1 MDGLDPSEGSMSKQ
15 AAVEEA
21 DVLIVGAGPSGAVA
35 AWELARQGFKIVC
48 LEQGDWNL
56 PDDFTGDKPQWD
68 LARLKQWHASPNIRG
83 NEADYPINADNS
95 PLEPLMFNG
104 VGGSTVLYS
113 GHWVRALPSDFR
125 VKTLD
130 GVAEDW
136 PFTYEDLRPFYDE
149 VTHHIGVSGLE
160 GDPSYPDS
168 HTFPLPPLP
177 IGKAGLRAAQGMDK
191 LGWHWWP
198 APNAISS
205 RSFRNRPACQRYGA
219 CESGCPAGA
228 KASADLTYWPD
239 AIAAGAV
246 LITGARVRSLT
257 TDEKGLIAGAEY
269 VDRDGHWHHQHAGLT
284 ILAANGVGTPRIL
297 LNSATSSHPDGLANS
312 SGLVGKRLMIHPY
325 ASVYGTYDE
334 DLERHLGP
342 AGQAL
347 QSLQFYET
355 DETRGFVRG
364 GKWNLMP
371 TPGALTR
378 VLWEPGTDW
387 RDWFGSR
394 FHDRLS
400 STFGRTLEWG
410 ITTEDL
416 PDERN
421 EVVLDTELTDS
432 DGIPAAKLNY
442 RIGENNQK
450 LLDFHIARALEA
462 HEAAGA
468 LSTEVVPVVRDSGWH
483 LLGTARMGEDRS
495 DSVVDQWGRSH
506 DIPNLFVFDGS
517 NFVTSTGVNPT
528 ATIMAIALRAAR
540 HLADTRHDQ
549 ISAA

>member
-1 MDGLDPSEGSMSKQ
+1 MQ
-15 AAVEEA
+15 ATVEDA
-21 DVLIVGAGPSGAVA
+21 DVLVVGAGPSGAVA
-35 AWELARQGFKIVC
+35 AHELARRGFKVVC

-56 PDDFTGDKPQWD
+56 PDDFTGDKPQWE
-68 LARLKQWHASPNIRG
+68 LARLKQWHPNPNTRG
-83 NEADYPINADNS
+83 NDADYPINTENS
-95 PLEPLMFNG
+95 PLEALMFNG
-104 VGGSTVLYS
+104 VGGSSILYS

-136 PFTYEDLRPFYDE
+136 PFTYGDLRPFYDE
-149 VTHHIGVSGLE
+149 VTHHIGASGLE
-160 GDPSYPDS
+160 GDPSYPDE

-198 APNAISS
+198 APNAIAS
-205 RSFRNRPACQRYGA
+205 RAFRNRPACQRYGA

-246 LITGARVRSLT
+246 LITGARVRALT
-257 TDEKGLIAGAEY
+257 VNEKGLVAGAEF
-269 VDRDGHWHHQHAGLT
+269 VDRDGRWHHQCAGIT

-297 LNSATSSHPDGLANS
+297 LNSATSAHPDGLANS

-325 ASVYGTYDE
+325 ASVYGVYDE
-334 DLERHLGP
+334 DLESHLGP

-347 QSLQFYET
+347 QSLEFYET
-355 DETRGFVRG
+355 DESRGFVRG

-371 TPGALTR
+371 TPGPLNR

-387 RDWFGSR
+387 RDGFGSR
-394 FHDRLS
+394 FHDKLTGS
-400 STFGRTLEWG
+400 FGRTLEWG

-416 PDERN
+416 PDESN
-421 EVVLDTELTDS
+421 EVVLDGELTDS
-432 DGIPAAKLNY
+432 DGIPAAKINY
-442 RIGENNQK
+442 RIGENNQR
-450 LLDFHIARALEA
+450 LLDFHIARAVEA

-468 LSTEVVPVVRDSGWH
+468 VSTEIVPVVRDSGWH
-483 LLGTARMGEDRS
+483 LLGSARMGGDRS

-540 HLADTRHDQ
+540 HLADNRHDQ
-549 ISAA
+549 ISAS

>member
-1 MDGLDPSEGSMSKQ
+1 MQ
-15 AAVEEA
+15 ATVEDA

-35 AWELARQGFKIVC
+35 AYELARNGFKVVC
-48 LEQGDWNL
+48 LEQGEWNL
-56 PDDFTGDKPQWD
+56 PDDFTGDKPQWE
-68 LARLKQWHASPNIRG
+68 LARLKKWNFNPNTRG
-83 NEADYPINADNS
+83 NEADYPINAHNS
-95 PLEPLMFNG
+95 PMEPLMFNG
-104 VGGSTVLYS
+104 VGGSTIMYT

-149 VTHHIGVSGLE
+149 VTHHIGASGLE
-160 GDPSYPDS
+160 GDPSYPDA

-177 IGKAGLRAAQGMDK
+177 IGKAGLRAARGMDK

-205 RSFRNRPACQRYGA
+205 RAFRNRPACQRFGA

-239 AIAAGAV
+239 AIAAGAT
-246 LITGARVRSLT
+246 LITGARVSKLT
-257 TDEKGLIAGAEY
+257 LNESGLVSGAEFI
-269 VDRDGHWHHQHAGLT
+269 DRTGTWRHQAAGVT
-284 ILAANGVGTPRIL
+284 ILAANGIGTPRIL
-297 LNSATSSHPDGLANS
+297 LNSATAGHSDGLANS

-325 ASVYGTYDE
+325 ASVFGTYDE
-334 DLERHLGP
+334 DLESHLGP
-342 AGQAL
+342 AGQSL
-347 QSLQFYET
+347 QSLEFYET
-355 DETRGFVRG
+355 DESRGFVRG

-371 TPGALTR
+371 TPSILNR
-378 VLWEPGTDW
+378 VLPEPGTNTPW
-387 RDWFGSR
+387 RDSFGEN
-394 FHDRLS
+394 FHQKVA
-400 STFGRTLEWG
+400 TFGRTLEWG

-416 PDERN
+416 PDEAN
-421 EVVLDTELTDS
+421 EIVLDDTLVDS
-432 DGIPAAKLNY
+432 DGIAAPRINY

-450 LLDFHIARALEA
+450 LLDFHIARAIEA

-468 LSTEVVPVVRDSGWH
+468 ISTEVVPVVRDSGWH
-483 LLGTARMGEDRS
+483 LLGSARMGEDRS
-495 DSVVDQWGRSH
+495 DSVVDQWGKSH
-506 DIPNLFVFDGS
+506 DIANLFVLDGS

-540 HLADTRHDQ
+540 HLVENRHHQ
-549 ISAA
+549 VSAS

>member
-1 MDGLDPSEGSMSKQ
+1 MQ
-15 AAVEEA
+15 AAVEDA

-35 AWELARQGFKIVC
+35 AYELARRGFKVVC
-48 LEQGDWNL
+48 LEQGEWNL
-56 PDDFTGDKPQWD
+56 PDDFTGDKPSWE
-68 LARLKQWHASPNIRG
+68 LARLKQWHPSPNRRG
-83 NEADYPINADNS
+83 NDADYPINADNS
-95 PLEPLMFNG
+95 PLEPLLFNG
-104 VGGSTVLYS
+104 VGGSSILYS

-125 VKTLD
+125 VRTLD

-149 VTHHIGVSGLE
+149 VTHHIGASGLE
-160 GDPSYPDS
+160 GDPSYPDA

-177 IGKAGLRAAQGMDK
+177 IGKAGLRAARGMDK

-198 APNAISS
+198 APNAIAS
-205 RSFRNRPACQRYGA
+205 RAFRNRPACQRYGA

-246 LITGARVRSLT
+246 LVTGARVRTLT
-257 TDEKGLIAGAEY
+257 TNENGLVAGAEY
-269 VDRDGHWHHQHAGLT
+269 VDRDGHWHHQRAGIT
-284 ILAANGVGTPRIL
+284 ILAANGIGTPRIL
-297 LNSATSSHPDGLANS
+297 LNSASSAHPDGLANS

-334 DLERHLGP
+334 DLESHLGP
-342 AGQAL
+342 AGQSL

-355 DETRGFVRG
+355 DESRGFVRG

-371 TPGALTR
+371 TPGPLNR

-387 RDWFGSR
+387 RDGFGSS
-394 FHDRLS
+394 FHDKLS

-416 PDERN
+416 PEESN
-421 EVVLDTELTDS
+421 EVVLDPDLTDS
-432 DGIPAAKLNY
+432 DGIPAAKINY
-442 RIGENNQK
+442 QITENNDR
-450 LLDFHIARALEA
+450 LLDFHIARAVEA

-468 LSTEVVPVVRDSGWH
+468 VSIHVDRVVRDSGWH
-483 LLGTARMGEDRS
+483 LLGSARMGEDRT

-506 DIPNLFVFDGS
+506 DIANLFVLDGS

-528 ATIMAIALRAAR
+528 ATIMAVALRAAR
-540 HLADTRHDQ
+540 HLADNRANQ
-549 ISAA
+549 VSAS

>member
-1 MDGLDPSEGSMSKQ
+1 MNEQATVEG
-15 AAVEEA
+15 A

-35 AWELARQGFKIVC
+35 AYELARRGFKVVC

-56 PDDFTGDKPQWD
+56 PDDFTGDKPQWE
-68 LARLKQWHASPNIRG
+68 LARLKQWHPSPNTRG
-83 NEADYPINADNS
+83 NEADYPINAENS
-95 PLEPLMFNG
+95 PLEPLLFNG
-104 VGGSTVLYS
+104 VGGSSILYS

-160 GDPSYPDS
+160 GDPSYPDA

-177 IGKAGLRAAQGMDK
+177 IGKAGLRAARGMDK

-198 APNAISS
+198 APNAIAS
-205 RSFRNRPACQRYGA
+205 RGFRNRPACQRYGA

-257 TDEKGLIAGAEY
+257 VDEKGLVAGAEY
-269 VDRDGHWHHQHAGLT
+269 VDRDGRWYHQGAGIT

-297 LNSATSSHPDGLANS
+297 LNSSSSSHPEGLANS

-334 DLERHLGP
+334 DLESHLGP

-347 QSLQFYET
+347 QSLEFYET
-355 DETRGFVRG
+355 DESRGFVRG

-371 TPGALTR
+371 TPGALNR
-378 VLWEPGTDW
+378 VLWERSTDW
-387 RDWFGSR
+387 RDSFGNR

-400 STFGRTLEWG
+400 SAFGRTLEWG

-416 PDERN
+416 PDENN
-421 EVVLDTELTDS
+421 EVVLDPELTDS

-442 RIGENNQK
+442 TIGENNQK
-450 LLDFHIARALEA
+450 LLDFHLARAVEA

-483 LLGTARMGEDRS
+483 LLGSARMGEDRS
-495 DSVVDQWGRSH
+495 ESVVDQWGRSH

-540 HLADTRHDQ
+540 HLADNRHNQ
-549 ISAA
+549 LSAS

>member
-1 MDGLDPSEGSMSKQ
+1 MNEQ
-15 AAVEEA
+15 ATVEDA
-21 DVLIVGAGPSGAVA
+21 DVLIVGSGPSGAVA
-35 AWELARQGFKIVC
+35 AFELARSGFKVVC
-48 LEQGDWNL
+48 LEQGDWHL

-68 LARLKQWHASPNIRG
+68 LARLKQWHPSPNTRG
-83 NEADYPINADNS
+83 NDADYPINADNS
-95 PLEPLMFNG
+95 PLEPLVFNG
-104 VGGSTVLYS
+104 VGGSSILYS

-149 VTHHIGVSGLE
+149 VTHHIGASGLE
-160 GDPSYPDS
+160 GDPSYPDP

-177 IGKAGLRAAQGMDK
+177 IGKAGLQAARGMDK

-205 RSFRNRPACQRYGA
+205 RTFRNRPACQRYGA

-239 AIAAGAV
+239 AIAASAV

-257 TDEKGLIAGAEY
+257 VDEKGLIAGAEF
-269 VDRDGHWHHQHAGLT
+269 VDRDGRWHHQGAGLT

-297 LNSATSSHPDGLANS
+297 LNSATSAHPDGLANS

-325 ASVYGTYDE
+325 ASVYGTYAE
-334 DLERHLGP
+334 DLESHLGP

-347 QSLQFYET
+347 QSLEFYET
-355 DETRGFVRG
+355 DEARGFVRG

-371 TPGALTR
+371 TPGALNR

-387 RDWFGSR
+387 RDSLGSR

-400 STFGRTLEWG
+400 RTFGHTLEWG

-416 PDERN
+416 PDESN
-421 EVVLDTELTDS
+421 EVVLDPELTDS

-442 RIGENNQK
+442 TIGENNAK
-450 LLDFHIARALEA
+450 LLDFHIARAVEA

-483 LLGTARMGEDRS
+483 LLGSARMGEDRS
-495 DSVVDQWGRSH
+495 ESVVDQWGRSH
-506 DIPNLFVFDGS
+506 DIANLFVFDGS

-540 HLADTRHDQ
+540 HLADNRHNQ
-549 ISAA
+549 VSAS

>member
-1 MDGLDPSEGSMSKQ
+1 MQ
-15 AAVEEA
+15 AAVEDP

-35 AWELARQGFKIVC
+35 AYELARRGFKVVC
-48 LEQGDWNL
+48 LEQGDWHL

-68 LARLKQWHASPNIRG
+68 LARLKKWSANPNTRG
-83 NEADYPINADNS
+83 NEADYPINAENS
-95 PLEPLMFNG
+95 PMDPLLFNG
-104 VGGSTVLYS
+104 VGGSSILYS

-125 VKTLD
+125 VRSLD

-149 VTHHIGVSGLE
+149 VTHHIGASGLE
-160 GDPSYPDS
+160 GDPSYPDAHS
-168 HTFPLPPLP
+168 FPLPPLP
-177 IGKAGLRAAQGMDK
+177 IGKAGLRAARGMDK

-198 APNAISS
+198 APNAIAS
-205 RSFRNRPACQRYGA
+205 RQFRNRPACQRFGA

-246 LITGARVRSLT
+246 LITGARVSKLT
-257 TDEKGLIAGAEY
+257 LDENGLVSGAEY
-269 VDRDGHWHHQHAGLT
+269 VDRAGVWQHQKAGIT
-284 ILAANGVGTPRIL
+284 ILAANGLGTPRIL
-297 LNSATSSHPDGLANS
+297 LNSATAGHTDGLANS

-334 DLERHLGP
+334 DLESHLGP

-347 QSLQFYET
+347 QSLEFYET
-355 DETRGFVRG
+355 DESRGFVRG

-371 TPGALTR
+371 TPGALNR

-387 RDWFGSR
+387 REGFGTG
-394 FHDRLS
+394 FHQRLDRS
-400 STFGRTLEWG
+400 FGRTLEWG

-416 PDERN
+416 PDEAN
-421 EVVLDTELTDS
+421 EIILDGELVDS
-432 DGIPAAKLNY
+432 DGIPAPKINY
-442 RIGENNQK
+442 RIGENNQR
-450 LLDFHIARALEA
+450 LLDFHIARAVEA

-468 LSTEVVPVVRDSGWH
+468 ISTEVVPIVRDSGWH
-483 LLGTARMGEDRS
+483 LLGSARMGEDRT

-506 DIPNLFVFDGS
+506 DIANLFVLDGS

-540 HLADTRHDQ
+540 HLADHRHDQ
-549 ISAA
+549 VSAS

>member
-1 MDGLDPSEGSMSKQ
+1 MQ
-15 AAVEEA
+15 ATVEDA

-35 AWELARQGFKIVC
+35 AHELARRGFRVVC

-68 LARLKQWHASPNIRG
+68 LARLKQWSPNPNTRG
-83 NEADYPINADNS
+83 NEADYPINTEDS
-95 PLEPLMFNG
+95 PLEPLMFSG
-104 VGGSTVLYS
+104 VGGSSILYS

-125 VKTLD
+125 VRSLD

-149 VTHHIGVSGLE
+149 VTHHIGASGLE
-160 GDPSYPDS
+160 GDPSYPDA

-177 IGKAGLRAAQGMDK
+177 IGKYGLRAARGMDK

-198 APNAISS
+198 APNAIAS
-205 RSFRNRPACQRYGA
+205 RQFRNRPACQRFGA

-246 LITGARVRSLT
+246 LITGARVSKLT
-257 TDEKGLIAGAEY
+257 LDENGLVSGAEY
-269 VDRDGHWHHQHAGLT
+269 VDRAGQWRHQKAGIT
-284 ILAANGVGTPRIL
+284 ILAANGLGTPRIL
-297 LNSATSSHPDGLANS
+297 LNSATAGHTDGLANS

-334 DLERHLGP
+334 DLESHLGP
-342 AGQAL
+342 AGQSL
-347 QSLQFYET
+347 QSLEFYET
-355 DETRGFVRG
+355 DESRGFVRG

-371 TPGALTR
+371 TPGALNR

-387 RDWFGSR
+387 REGFGAN
-394 FHDRLS
+394 FHHRLD

-416 PDERN
+416 PDESN
-421 EVVLDTELTDS
+421 EVVLDAELVDS
-432 DGIPAAKLNY
+432 DGIPAPKVNY

-450 LLDFHIARALEA
+450 LLDFHIARAKEA

-468 LSTEVVPVVRDSGWH
+468 TDISVVPVVRDSGWH
-483 LLGTARMGEDRS
+483 LLGSARMGEDRS

-506 DIPNLFVFDGS
+506 DIANLFVLDGS

-540 HLADTRHDQ
+540 HLADNRHHQ
-549 ISAA
+549 VSAS

>member
-1 MDGLDPSEGSMSKQ
+1 MNEK
-15 AAVEEA
+15 ATVEDA

-35 AWELARQGFKIVC
+35 AFELARKGFKVVC
-48 LEQGDWNL
+48 LEQGEWNL
-56 PDDFTGDKPQWD
+56 PDDFTGDKPQWE
-68 LARLKQWHASPNIRG
+68 LARLKQWHPSPNTRG
-83 NEADYPINADNS
+83 NEADYPINAENS
-95 PLEPLMFNG
+95 PLEPLLFNG
-104 VGGSTVLYS
+104 VGGSTILYS

-160 GDPSYPDS
+160 GDPSYPDA

-177 IGKAGLRAAQGMDK
+177 IGKAGLRAARGMDK

-205 RSFRNRPACQRYGA
+205 RAFRNRPACQRYGA

-257 TDEKGLIAGAEY
+257 VDEKGLVAGAEF
-269 VDRDGHWHHQHAGLT
+269 VDRDGRWHQQGAGLT
-284 ILAANGVGTPRIL
+284 ILAANGLGTPRIL
-297 LNSATSSHPDGLANS
+297 LNSATSTHPEGLANS

-334 DLERHLGP
+334 DLESHLGP

-347 QSLQFYET
+347 QSLEFYET
-355 DETRGFVRG
+355 DESRGFVRG

-371 TPGALTR
+371 TPGALNR
-378 VLWEPGTDW
+378 VLWEPGTEW
-387 RDWFGSR
+387 RDAFGSR
-394 FHDRLS
+394 FHDKLS

-416 PDERN
+416 PDESN
-421 EVVLDTELTDS
+421 EIVLDPELTDS
-432 DGIPAAKLNY
+432 DGIPAAKVNY

-450 LLDFHIARALEA
+450 LLDFHIARAVEA

-483 LLGTARMGEDRS
+483 LLGSARMGEDRS
-495 DSVVDQWGRSH
+495 KSVVDQWGRSH

-540 HLADTRHDQ
+540 HLADNRHNQ
-549 ISAA
+549 VSAS

>member
-1 MDGLDPSEGSMSKQ
+1 MNEK
-15 AAVEEA
+15 ATVEDA

-35 AWELARQGFKIVC
+35 AFELARKGFTVVC

-56 PDDFTGDKPQWD
+56 PDDFTGDKPQWE
-68 LARLKQWHASPNIRG
+68 LARLKQWHPSPNTRN
-83 NEADYPINADNS
+83 NEADYPINAANS

-104 VGGSTVLYS
+104 VGGSSILYS

-125 VKTLD
+125 VRTLD

-160 GDPSYPDS
+160 GDPSYPDA

-177 IGKAGLRAAQGMDK
+177 IGKAGLRAARGMDK

-198 APNAISS
+198 APNAIAS
-205 RSFRNRPACQRYGA
+205 RTFRNRPACQRYGA

-246 LITGARVRSLT
+246 LITGARVRSLAV
-257 TDEKGLIAGAEY
+257 DETGLVAGADF
-269 VDRDGHWHHQHAGLT
+269 VDRDGRWHHQRAGLT
-284 ILAANGVGTPRIL
+284 ILAANGLGTPRIL

-334 DLERHLGP
+334 DLESHLGP

-347 QSLQFYET
+347 QSLEFYET
-355 DETRGFVRG
+355 DESRGFVRG

-371 TPGALTR
+371 TPGALNR

-387 RDWFGSR
+387 RDAFGSR

-400 STFGRTLEWG
+400 GTFGRTLEWG

-416 PDERN
+416 PDENN
-421 EVVLDTELTDS
+421 EIVLDPELTDS

-442 RIGENNQK
+442 KIGENNQK
-450 LLDFHIARALEA
+450 LLDFHIARAVEA

-483 LLGTARMGEDRS
+483 LLGSARMGENRS
-495 DSVVDQWGRSH
+495 ESVVDQWGRSH

-540 HLADTRHDQ
+540 HLAENRHHQ
-549 ISAA
+549 ISAS

>member
-1 MDGLDPSEGSMSKQ
+1 MQ
-15 AAVEEA
+15 AAVEDA

-35 AWELARQGFKIVC
+35 AYELAKRGFKVVC

-56 PDDFTGDKPQWD
+56 PDDFTGDKPSWE
-68 LARLKQWHASPNIRG
+68 LARLKQWHPSPNRRG
-83 NEADYPINADNS
+83 NDADYPINADNS
-95 PLEPLMFNG
+95 PLEPLLFNG
-104 VGGSTVLYS
+104 VGGSSILYS

-149 VTHHIGVSGLE
+149 VTHHIGASGLE
-160 GDPSYPDS
+160 GDPSYPDA

-177 IGKAGLRAAQGMDK
+177 IGKAGLRAARGMDK

-205 RSFRNRPACQRYGA
+205 RAFRNRPACQRYGA

-246 LITGARVRSLT
+246 LITGARVRTLT
-257 TDEKGLIAGAEY
+257 TNENGLVAGAEY
-269 VDRDGHWHHQHAGLT
+269 VDRDGHWHHQRAGIT
-284 ILAANGVGTPRIL
+284 ILAANGIGTPRIL
-297 LNSATSSHPDGLANS
+297 LNSASSAHPDGLANS

-334 DLERHLGP
+334 DLESHLGP
-342 AGQAL
+342 AGQSL

-355 DETRGFVRG
+355 DESRGFVRG

-371 TPGALTR
+371 TPGPLNR

-387 RDWFGSR
+387 RDGFGNS
-394 FHDRLS
+394 FHDKLS

-416 PDERN
+416 PEESN
-421 EVVLDTELTDS
+421 EVVLDPELTDS
-432 DGIPAAKLNY
+432 DGIPAAKINY
-442 RIGENNQK
+442 KITENNDR
-450 LLDFHIARALEA
+450 LLDFHIARAVEA

-468 LSTEVVPVVRDSGWH
+468 VSIHVDRVVRDSGWH
-483 LLGTARMGEDRS
+483 LLGSARMGEDRT

-506 DIPNLFVFDGS
+506 DIPNLFVLDGS

-528 ATIMAIALRAAR
+528 ATIMAVALRAAR
-540 HLADTRHDQ
+540 HLADNRANQ
-549 ISAA
+549 VSAS

>member
-1 MDGLDPSEGSMSKQ
+1 MNEQ
-15 AAVEEA
+15 ATVEDA

-35 AWELARQGFKIVC
+35 AFELARKGYKIVC
-48 LEQGDWNL
+48 LEQGVWNL
-56 PDDFTGDKPQWD
+56 PDDFTGDKPQWE
-68 LARLKQWHASPNIRG
+68 LARLKRWHPSPNTRG
-83 NEADYPINADNS
+83 NAADYPINAENS
-95 PLEPLMFNG
+95 PLEPLLFNG
-104 VGGSTVLYS
+104 VGGSSILYS

-125 VKTLD
+125 VRTLD

-177 IGKAGLRAAQGMDK
+177 IGKGGLRAARGMDK

-205 RSFRNRPACQRYGA
+205 RAFRSRPACQRYGA

-257 TDEKGLIAGAEY
+257 VDQQGLVDGAEF
-269 VDRDGHWHHQHAGLT
+269 VDRDGRWRHQRAGIT

-297 LNSATSSHPDGLANS
+297 LNSATSAHPDGLANS

-334 DLERHLGP
+334 DLESHLGP

-347 QSLQFYET
+347 QSLEFYET
-355 DETRGFVRG
+355 DESRGFVRG

-371 TPGALTR
+371 TPGALNR
-378 VLWEPGTDW
+378 VLWEPGSPW
-387 RDWFGSR
+387 RDGFGKS
-394 FHDRLS
+394 FHDKLS

-416 PDERN
+416 PDENN
-421 EVVLDTELTDS
+421 EVVLDPELTDS
-432 DGIPAAKLNY
+432 DGIPAPKLNY
-442 RIGENNQK
+442 AIGENNQK
-450 LLDFHIARALEA
+450 LLDFHVARAVEA

-468 LSTEVVPVVRDSGWH
+468 LSTEVIPVVRDSGWH
-483 LLGTARMGEDRS
+483 LLGSARMGEDRS

-540 HLADTRHDQ
+540 HLADNRHSQ
-549 ISAA
+549 LSAS

>member
-1 MDGLDPSEGSMSKQ
+1 MNEQ
-15 AAVEEA
+15 ATVEDA

-35 AWELARQGFKIVC
+35 AYELARKGFTVVC

-68 LARLKQWHASPNIRG
+68 LARLKQWHPSPNVRG
-83 NEADYPINADNS
+83 NEADYPINAENS
-95 PLEPLMFNG
+95 PLEPLLFNG
-104 VGGSTVLYS
+104 VGGSSILYS

-125 VKTLD
+125 VRTLD

-160 GDPSYPDS
+160 GDPSYPDA

-177 IGKAGLRAAQGMDK
+177 IGKAGLQAARGMDK

-205 RSFRNRPACQRYGA
+205 RAFRNRPACQRYGA

-246 LITGARVRSLT
+246 LITGARVRALPV
-257 TDEKGLIAGAEY
+257 DENGLVAGAEY
-269 VDRDGHWHHQHAGLT
+269 VDRDGRWHHQAAGIT
-284 ILAANGVGTPRIL
+284 ILAANGLGTPRIL
-297 LNSATSSHPDGLANS
+297 LNSATSAHPDGLANS

-334 DLERHLGP
+334 DLESHLGP

-347 QSLQFYET
+347 QSLEFYET
-355 DETRGFVRG
+355 DESRGFVRG

-371 TPGALTR
+371 TPGALNR
-378 VLWEPGTDW
+378 VLWEPGTAW
-387 RDWFGSR
+387 RDSFGSR
-394 FHDRLS
+394 FHDKLS

-416 PDERN
+416 PDESN
-421 EVVLDTELTDS
+421 EIVLDPELTDS

-442 RIGENNQK
+442 KIGENNQK
-450 LLDFHIARALEA
+450 LLDFHIARAVEA
-462 HEAAGA
+462 HDAAGA

-483 LLGTARMGEDRS
+483 LLGSARMGEDRS

-540 HLADTRHDQ
+540 HLADHRHDQ
-549 ISAA
+549 VSAS

>member
-1 MDGLDPSEGSMSKQ
+1 MQ
-15 AAVEEA
+15 AAVEDP

-35 AWELARQGFKIVC
+35 AHELARRGFTVVC

-68 LARLKQWHASPNIRG
+68 LTRLKQWSPNPNIRA
-83 NEADYPINADNS
+83 NEADYPINTANS
-95 PLEPLMFNG
+95 PMEPLMFNG
-104 VGGSTVLYS
+104 VGGSSILYS

-149 VTHHIGVSGLE
+149 VTHAIGVSGLE

-168 HTFPLPPLP
+168 HTFPLQPLP
-177 IGKAGLRAAQGMDK
+177 IGQYGLRAARGMDK

-198 APNAISS
+198 APNAIAS
-205 RSFRNRPACQRYGA
+205 RQFGTRPPCQRYGA

-228 KASADLTYWPD
+228 KASADLTYWPG
-239 AIAAGAV
+239 AIAAGAAV
-246 LITGARVRSLT
+246 VTGARVSKLT
-257 TDEKGLIAGAEY
+257 VDENGLVSGAEY
-269 VDRDGHWHHQHAGLT
+269 VDRLGEWHHQKGGVT
-284 ILAANGVGTPRIL
+284 ILAANGLGTPRIL
-297 LNSATSSHPDGLANS
+297 LNSATTGHEDGLANS
-312 SGLVGKRLMIHPY
+312 SGRVGKRLMIHPY

-334 DLERHLGP
+334 DLESHLGP
-342 AGQAL
+342 AGQSL

-355 DETRGFVRG
+355 DESRGFVRG

-371 TPGALTR
+371 TPGALNR

-387 RDWFGSR
+387 HEWFGAN
-394 FHDRLS
+394 FHDRLDT
-400 STFGRTLEWG
+400 TFGRTLEWG

-416 PDERN
+416 PDEAN
-421 EVVLDTELTDS
+421 EVILDRELVDS
-432 DGIPAAKLNY
+432 DGIPAPKVNY
-442 RIGENNQK
+442 TIGENNQK
-450 LLDFHIARALEA
+450 LIDFHIARAVEA

-468 LSTEVVPVVRDSGWH
+468 TDVEVIPLVRDSGWH
-483 LLGTARMGEDRS
+483 LLGSARMGEDRS
-495 DSVVDQWGRSH
+495 ESVVDQWGRSH
-506 DIPNLFVFDGS
+506 DIANLFVLDGS

-540 HLADTRHDQ
+540 HLADNRHHQ
-549 ISAA
+549 VSAS

>member
-1 MDGLDPSEGSMSKQ
+1 MNEKATAED
-15 AAVEEA
+15 A

-35 AWELARQGFKIVC
+35 AFELARKGFKVVC
-48 LEQGDWNL
+48 LEQGEWNL
-56 PDDFTGDKPQWD
+56 PDDFTGDKPQWE
-68 LARLKQWHASPNIRG
+68 LARLKRWHPSPNTRG
-83 NEADYPINADNS
+83 NEADYPINAENS

-104 VGGSTVLYS
+104 VGGSSILYS

-136 PFTYEDLRPFYDE
+136 PFTYDDLRPFYDE
-149 VTHHIGVSGLE
+149 VTHHIGASGLE
-160 GDPSYPDS
+160 GDPSYPDA

-177 IGKAGLRAAQGMDK
+177 IGKAGLRAARGMDK

-205 RSFRNRPACQRYGA
+205 RAFRNRPACQRYGA

-228 KASADLTYWPD
+228 KASADLTHWPD

-257 TDEKGLIAGAEY
+257 VDEKGLVAGAEY
-269 VDRDGHWHHQHAGLT
+269 VDRDGRWHHQGAGLT
-284 ILAANGVGTPRIL
+284 ILAANGLGTPRIL
-297 LNSATSSHPDGLANS
+297 LNSATSAHPEGLANS

-334 DLERHLGP
+334 DLESHLGP

-347 QSLQFYET
+347 QSLEFYET
-355 DETRGFVRG
+355 DESRGFVRG

-371 TPGALTR
+371 TPGALNR
-378 VLWEPGTDW
+378 VLWEPGTAW
-387 RDWFGSR
+387 RDAFGSR
-394 FHDRLS
+394 FHDKLS
-400 STFGRTLEWG
+400 GTFGRTLEWG

-416 PDERN
+416 PDESN
-421 EVVLDTELTDS
+421 EIVLDPELTDS
-432 DGIPAAKLNY
+432 DGIPAAKVNY

-450 LLDFHIARALEA
+450 LLDFHIARAVEA

-483 LLGTARMGEDRS
+483 LLGSARMGEDRS
-495 DSVVDQWGRSH
+495 ESVVDQWGRSH

-540 HLADTRHDQ
+540 HLADNRHNQ
-549 ISAA
+549 VSAS

>member
-1 MDGLDPSEGSMSKQ
+1 MRRGSVNVQ
-15 AAVEEA
+15 AAVEDA

-35 AWELARQGFKIVC
+35 AYELARRGFKVVC
-48 LEQGDWNL
+48 LEQGEWNL
-56 PDDFTGDKPQWD
+56 PDDFTGDKPSWE
-68 LARLKQWHASPNIRG
+68 LARLKQWHPSPNRRG
-83 NEADYPINADNS
+83 NDADYPINADNS
-95 PLEPLMFNG
+95 PLEPLLFNG
-104 VGGSTVLYS
+104 VGGSSILYS

-125 VKTLD
+125 VRTLD

-149 VTHHIGVSGLE
+149 VTHHIGASGLE
-160 GDPSYPDS
+160 GDPSYPDA

-177 IGKAGLRAAQGMDK
+177 IGKAGLRAARGMDK

-198 APNAISS
+198 APNAIAS
-205 RSFRNRPACQRYGA
+205 RAFRNRPACQRYGA

-246 LITGARVRSLT
+246 LVTGARVRTLT
-257 TDEKGLIAGAEY
+257 TNENGLVAGAEY
-269 VDRDGHWHHQHAGLT
+269 VDRDGHWHHQRAGIT
-284 ILAANGVGTPRIL
+284 ILAANGIGTPRIL
-297 LNSATSSHPDGLANS
+297 LNSASSAHPDGLANS

-334 DLERHLGP
+334 DLESHLGP
-342 AGQAL
+342 AGQSL

-355 DETRGFVRG
+355 DESRGFVRG

-371 TPGALTR
+371 TPGPLNR

-387 RDWFGSR
+387 RDGFGSS
-394 FHDRLS
+394 FHDKLS

-416 PDERN
+416 PEESN
-421 EVVLDTELTDS
+421 EVVLDPDLTDS
-432 DGIPAAKLNY
+432 DGIPAAKINY
-442 RIGENNQK
+442 QITENNDR
-450 LLDFHIARALEA
+450 LLDFHIARAVEA

-468 LSTEVVPVVRDSGWH
+468 VSIHVDRVVRDSGWH
-483 LLGTARMGEDRS
+483 LLGSARMGEDRT

-506 DIPNLFVFDGS
+506 DIANLFVLDGS

-528 ATIMAIALRAAR
+528 ATIMAVALRAAR
-540 HLADTRHDQ
+540 HLADNRANQ
-549 ISAA
+549 VSAS